1 MCLHLRVRTCRDRPN
16 LGTDRQQHGRLLLH
30 RGEVIFF
37 RKELFARVLQLF
49 DLARGH
55 LSAEGG
61 DDGDDQRTPRSG
73 GADQCLGQHKV
84 AHQDGDAI
92 VEDCVYGGLSTALT
106 RIVHHIVVDQRG
118 HV

>member
-1 MCLHLRVRTCRDRPN
+1 MRLHLCVRTRRDRPD
-16 LGTDRQQHGRLLLH
+16 LGTNSQQHGRLLLH
-30 RGEVIFF
+30 GGEVILF

-73 GADQCLGQHKV
+73 GTDQRLGQHKI

-92 VEDCVYGGLSTALT
+92 VEHRIDGGLSTALT